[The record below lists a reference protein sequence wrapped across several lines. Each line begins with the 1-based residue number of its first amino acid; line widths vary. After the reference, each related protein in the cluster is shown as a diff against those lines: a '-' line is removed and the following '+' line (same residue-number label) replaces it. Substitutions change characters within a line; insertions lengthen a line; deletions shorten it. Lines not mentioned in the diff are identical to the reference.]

1 MHLIMDVHS
10 AQKSDTIQTILEEEC
25 NTEVTYVPGGCTSLV
40 QPIDVVFN
48 KPFKTVVDRLATT
61 HMQEN
66 LDAYVTGGLSASRR
80 SVLITKW
87 VGQAWEEVSA
97 NKDMIIRSFRK
108 CGISVAIDGS
118 EDSEI
123 NISGLD
129 GYEVGESDSESTED
143 EDDDPF
149 ADVEDYPQEEEE
161 TTQELED
168 TNEEEEDDTQE
179 EEEDAQEVEEEED
192 AGTRRS
198 RRGY

>member
-1 MHLIMDVHS
+1 
-10 AQKSDTIQTILEEEC
+10 
-25 NTEVTYVPGGCTSLV
+25 
-40 QPIDVVFN
+40 
-48 KPFKTVVDRLATT
+48 
-61 HMQEN
+61 
-66 LDAYVTGGLSASRR
+66 
-80 SVLITKW
+80 
-87 VGQAWEEVSA
+87 
-97 NKDMIIRSFRK
+97 MIIRSFRK